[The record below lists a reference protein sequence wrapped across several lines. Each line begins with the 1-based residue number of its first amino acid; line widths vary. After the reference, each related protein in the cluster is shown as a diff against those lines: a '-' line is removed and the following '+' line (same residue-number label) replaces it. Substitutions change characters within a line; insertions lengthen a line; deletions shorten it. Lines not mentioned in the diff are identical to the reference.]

1 MTMINYEIEVFWM
14 YVFSIALLWV
24 IAIKVGFD
32 TLMDIRASWRNV
44 KLLTEFVDAEIQ
56 PDHGVV

>member
-56 PDHGVV
+56 PDHGMV

>member
-1 MTMINYEIEVFWM
+1 MINYEIEVFWM

-32 TLMDIRASWRNV
+32 TMIDIRASWRNV
-44 KLLTEFVDAEIQ
+44 KLLTEYVDAEIQ
-56 PDHGVV
+56 SDHGVV

>member
-1 MTMINYEIEVFWM
+1 MINYEIEVFWM

-56 PDHGVV
+56 PDHGMV